1 VSHIHI
7 RIHRWVIWWL
17 CLGVVCGAI
26 ALVNILFRELT
37 RTQDKV
43 ILLVG
48 IVHWVL
54 GGMVCWAYD
63 GIRISS
69 VPPREQEHP
78 APVES
83 GREWHSASEFVQ
95 PGGRK
100 SFLPPKY

>member
-1 VSHIHI
+1 VGHIHI

-17 CLGVVCGAI
+17 CLGVACGAI

-54 GGMVCWAYD
+54 GGMVCWAYE
-63 GIRISS
+63 GIKISPVS
-69 VPPREQEHP
+69 PPEQEHA
-78 APVES
+78 APVEAAT
-83 GREWHSASEFVQ
+83 EWHSASEFVL
-95 PGGRK
+95 PGTRK
-100 SFLPPKY
+100 SVLPPKY